1 MSEYLVGFLLIS
13 LAIAVGYVVGYSSGE
28 DHGIITALKAR
39 CERDAKAW
47 DDRRRELGIEVD
59 E

>member
-1 MSEYLVGFLLIS
+1 MNEHLVGFLLFS
-13 LAIAVGYVVGYSSGE
+13 LAAAVGYVVGYASGE
-28 DHGIITALKAR
+28 DHGIVMALKAR

-47 DDRRRELGIEVD
+47 DDRMRELEIEVN